1 MREPHIFADMR
12 LFLLAIGLCFCSV
25 NSGFSQ
31 FNSKLGSLNVQNY
44 LPKTYGANPQIF
56 DITQDSRGALYFAN
70 QRGVLEYDGS
80 VWRTIKVG
88 SGKEV
93 NALAC
98 DAEGRVWVGA
108 IGEIGYLS
116 ADSDGEM
123 EFVSILG
130 ALPAELQ
137 DFGKVVRVH
146 VMKNGTIYFQGNTF
160 IFKYENQE
168 FSALHP
174 PKGNDQTFHVSFLV
188 DEVLYVRV
196 TNLGLHRV
204 TYDFKL
210 EMLKDGVVFS
220 TKSIV
225 DITRFKG
232 QLVLLADKLGVYQ
245 MNTAMEP
252 TSLRILEGIDLYSGL
267 NINDELYAVGTFSQG
282 VLVLDEEF
290 KVQYHVDISSGMADG
305 KINCLFVDREN
316 NLWAGTNNGISKIE
330 VLSPVSIFS
339 QNNGIMSGLE
349 AITTYQDKLFTASQ
363 DGVYFM
369 DFSDTVARSA
379 QKIEKINVDCYGLL
393 TFPTKIDTI
402 LLIAAVD
409 GIYTYSAVKNEVK
422 LITKCDPYKLRIS
435 KKNPDRVIISNV
447 SGMASVIWNGKEFE
461 NEGFLKGFEED
472 IFNFVIDD
480 NHVVW
485 MGSISNGLFVMSE
498 DAFDT
503 KNVGVKHYST
513 DHGLPDGPVF
523 IEIID
528 GEPYFATEKG
538 IFEKRND
545 KFSLFDGFGVEFSKK
560 ALGCHRLSLDPHGK
574 VWMVLFNQFNDFEIG
589 FSEKNA
595 QGKYEWK
602 SREFSR
608 YSDELVHALH
618 HTDNHVSWLG
628 GLKGLMRYDHQ
639 KSVDLD
645 LPFNTLI
652 RYVSYGSDV
661 IFKGAF
667 LNDNGVPA
675 ISQTSNFIQELR
687 FSGKNLTFRF
697 SACSFVDE
705 GRTEYSYMLVGQ
717 DDNWSEWATSTQ
729 ANYTNIKE
737 GKYVFKVK
745 ARNVYGKE
753 SEIAEFEIT
762 ILPPWYRTNWAYG
775 GYGVMFILLIL
786 GAIKFSTRRVK
797 RQKEYLEGVVKERTA
812 EVVQQKEEIEMQKVI
827 VEEKNKDIMDSIKYA
842 KRIQDAILPN
852 NDILKRLFRDAFVL
866 FRPKDIVSGDFYWI
880 KEKKGKALFAAVDC
894 TGHGVPGAFVSIIG
908 NNGLNRSI
916 NEYELIEPAKILDRL
931 AIIVEEAF
939 VTEGSDVKD
948 GMDIALCCLD
958 RENMKLEFAGAN
970 NPLYII
976 RRGEL
981 IEIKGDK
988 QPIGQFDKRKP
999 YTNHVIDLQP
1009 EDLIFVFTDGYADQF
1024 GGPNGKKFKYS
1035 TMKSLFVELADNKMN
1050 DVSKE
1055 LLKTFNSWKE
1065 GHEQIDDVCIIGV
1078 RV

>member
-1 MREPHIFADMR
+1 MREPHIFAEMR
-12 LFLLAIGLCFCSV
+12 LFIFCIALLFSSNIGLA
-25 NSGFSQ
+25 Q

-70 QRGVLEYDGS
+70 QRGVIEYDGS

-88 SGKEV
+88 NGREV

-98 DAEGRVWVGA
+98 DQDGRVWVGA

-116 ADSDGEM
+116 ADKEGEM
-123 EFVSILG
+123 EFVSITHL
-130 ALPAELQ
+130 LPNEHKE
-137 DFGKVVRVH
+137 FGKVSKVH
-146 VMKNGTIYFQGNTF
+146 VTQNGVIYFQGGTF
-160 IFKYENQE
+160 IFKYENKE
-168 FSALHP
+168 FKVLP
-174 PKGNDQTFHVSFLV
+174 PPSKDDQNFHVSFLV

-210 EMLKDGVVFS
+210 EMLIDGVVFS
-220 TKSIV
+220 NKSIV
-225 DITRFKG
+225 DMTRFRG
-232 QLVLLADKLGVYQ
+232 QLILLADKTGVHQ
-245 MNTAMEP
+245 MNTALE
-252 TSLRILEGIDLYSGL
+252 SRAIGVLEGIDLYSGL

-282 VLVLDEEF
+282 VLVLDEDF
-290 KVQYHVDISSGMADG
+290 KVQYHVDISSGMSDG

-316 NLWAGTNNGISKIE
+316 NLWAGTNKGISKIE

-339 QNNGIMSGLE
+339 QNNGIKSGLE
-349 AITTYQDKLFTASQ
+349 AVITYKEKVFTASQ

-369 DFSDTVARSA
+369 DFSDTVSRSA
-379 QKIEKINVDCYGLL
+379 QKLEKINVDCYGLL
-393 TFPTKIDTI
+393 TFPTQIDTF

-409 GIYTYSAVKNEVK
+409 GIYTYSSNTSEVK
-422 LITKCDPYKLRIS
+422 LITKCDPYQLRIS
-435 KKNPDRVIISNV
+435 KKNPNRVIISNV
-447 SGMASVIWNGKEFE
+447 SGMASVLWTGKEFL
-461 NEGFLKGFEED
+461 NEGFIAGFEEE
-472 IFNFVIDD
+472 IFNFVIDE
-480 NHVVW
+480 NNTVW
-485 MGSISNGLFVMSE
+485 MGSLSNGLFTMKE
-498 DAFDT
+498 DVFDDKQVEIQNFER
-503 KNVGVKHYST
+503 KN
-513 DHGLPDGPVF
+513 GLPEGPVF
-523 IEIID
+523 IEIIN
-528 GEPYFATEKG
+528 GNPYFATEKG
-538 IFEKRND
+538 IYHKKDD
-545 KFSLFDGFGVEFSKK
+545 KFELFNGFGVDFTKK
-560 ALGCHRLSLDPHGK
+560 ALGCHRLSLDPQGK
-574 VWMVLFNQFNDFEIG
+574 VWMVLFDQFNNYEIG
-589 FSEKNA
+589 FAEQNE

-608 YSDELVHALH
+608 YSDEIVHALH
-618 HTDNHVSWLG
+618 HTDDHITWLG

-645 LPFNTLI
+645 LPFNTLM
-652 RYVSYGSDV
+652 RYVSYGNEV

-667 LNDNGVPA
+667 LNEDGVPS
-675 ISQTSNFIQELR
+675 ITQTSDFVRSLR

-705 GRTEYSYMLVGQ
+705 GRTEYSFMLVGQ
-717 DDNWSEWATSTQ
+717 DDNWSEWSTNAQ

-737 GKYVFKVK
+737 GDYVFKVK

-753 SEIAEFEIT
+753 SEITEFKIS
-762 ILPPWYRTNWAYG
+762 ILPPWYRTSWAYG
-775 GYGVMFILLIL
+775 GYGVLFILLIL

-797 RQKEYLEGVVKERTA
+797 RQKEYLEGVVKERTT
-812 EVVQQKEEIEMQKVI
+812 EVVQQKEEIEKQKVI

-852 NDILKRLFRDAFVL
+852 NDILKRVFRDAFVL

-916 NEYELIEPAKILDRL
+916 NEYELTEPAKILDRL

-939 VTEGSDVKD
+939 VAEGSDVKD
-948 GMDIALCCLD
+948 GMDIALCSLD

-976 RRGEL
+976 RNEEL

-988 QPIGQFDKRKP
+988 QPIGQFDKRRP

-1009 EDLIFVFTDGYADQF
+1009 NDIIYVFTDGYADQF

-1035 TMKSLFVELADNKMN
+1035 TLKALLLELADNNMK
-1050 DVSKE
+1050 DVSKQ
-1055 LLKTFNSWKE
+1055 LLKTFKEWKE
-1065 GHEQIDDVCIIGV
+1065 GHEQIDDVCVIGV
-1078 RV
+1078 RI